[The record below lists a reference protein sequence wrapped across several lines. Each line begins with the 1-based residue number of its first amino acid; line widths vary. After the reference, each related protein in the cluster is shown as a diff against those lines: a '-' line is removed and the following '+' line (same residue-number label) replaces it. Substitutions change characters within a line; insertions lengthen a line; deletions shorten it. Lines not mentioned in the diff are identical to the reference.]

1 METIRAHMIFPKML
15 ASTAWLLTCEAP
27 VRLSSFPQA
36 CSGILGEGSV
46 VPVCLWLSTP
56 PCQNLLLASV
66 VCVFS
71 AGDTGLAWQ

>member
-36 CSGILGEGSV
+36 CPGILGEGSSTC
-46 VPVCLWLSTP
+46 VPLAFHSPVSESPLGINCLCL
-56 PCQNLLLASV
+56 
-66 VCVFS
+66 
-71 AGDTGLAWQ
+71 